1 MRPGGTR
8 YRLVA
13 TLLFVAGLAG
23 SSMAWADDHIR
34 GVITGRGDAGAVI
47 VQTDSG
53 KLTVGMTDTT
63 RVTRIDGIRAVMVS
77 SADLIPGLRIK
88 AEGGYDA
95 PDRFVAKRVN
105 FPREDFKVAAA
116 IQGGVT
122 PTDQRSLANER
133 NIQQHA
139 QELAG
144 HQRELGEHGQQLTT
158 QSGQIAANAQQIVAT
173 TGALAATNARI
184 ANLDD
189 YTPLKSVTVYFKNGK
204 AEVSKSDKA
213 QLQALATQ
221 ASGTNAYVIQ
231 VQAYA
236 SAVGPDPLNQKL
248 SMERANAVT
257 SILQQSGV
265 PLTNVVVPAAMGT
278 TNQVAPNTNEKG
290 QAENRRAVVTLLEN
304 KGIGGR

>member
-1 MRPGGTR
+1 VASL
-8 YRLVA
+8 LVA
-13 TLLFVAGLAG
+13 TLAG
-23 SSMAWADDHIR
+23 SSMAWAHDHVR
-34 GVITGRGDAGAVI
+34 GVITGRGDGGTVI
-47 VQTDSG
+47 VQTDTG
-53 KLTVGMTDTT
+53 KVTVSMTDTT
-63 RVTRIDGIRAVMVS
+63 RVSRIDGIRAVMVS

-95 PDRFVAKRVN
+95 PDRFAAKRIN
-105 FPREDFKVAAA
+105 FTHDDFKIAAA

-144 HQRELGEHGQQLTT
+144 QQRQLGEHGQQLTT
-158 QSGQIAANAQQIVAT
+158 QSGQIAANSQQIVAT

-221 ASGTNAYVIQ
+221 ANGTSAYVIQ
-231 VQAYA
+231 VQAFA
-236 SAVGPDPLNQKL
+236 SAVGSEPLNQKL

-278 TNQVAPNTNEKG
+278 TNQIAPNTNEKG
-290 QAENRRAVVTLLEN
+290 QAENRRAVVTLLQN

>member
-1 MRPGGTR
+1 MGPGAR
-8 YRLVA
+8 RHRFVVALLLVA
-13 TLLFVAGLAG
+13 GVGV
-23 SSMAWADDHIR
+23 SSTAWAHDHIR
-34 GVITGRGDAGAVI
+34 GVITGRGEAGTVI
-47 VQTDSG
+47 VQTDTG
-53 KLTVGMTDTT
+53 RLTVSMTDTT
-63 RVTRIDGIRAVMVS
+63 RVSRIDGIRLVIVS

-95 PDRFVAKRVN
+95 PDRFVAKQVN
-105 FPREDFKVAAA
+105 FTRDDFKIAAA

-144 HQRELGEHGQQLTT
+144 QQRQLGEHGEQLTA

-204 AEVSKSDKA
+204 ADVSKSDRA

-221 ASGTNAYVIQ
+221 ASGTSAYVIQ
-231 VQAYA
+231 VQAFA
-236 SAVGPDPLNQKL
+236 SAVGPDSLNQKL
-248 SMERANAVT
+248 SLERANAVT

-265 PLTNVVVPAAMGT
+265 PLTNLVVPGAMGT

-290 QAENRRAVVTLLEN
+290 QAENRRAVVTLLQN